1 MDQPSSPF
9 SQKSKI
15 AYGVTA
21 ALFATSREAK
31 DSEKVQG
38 GGEYNIIKSFR
49 IRAPIAAALPFFL
62 DIGGA
67 HTFFGL
73 LFIERG
79 VSDRVWGIGEAP
91 QKWIN
96 SGVGKN
102 GGFIT
107 EGQGAKEWMN
117 GGWEAP
123 T

>member
-21 ALFATSREAK
+21 SIVRNLQGGQGFRKE
-31 DSEKVQG
+31 VQG

-79 VSDRVWGIGEAP
+79 VRDRVWGIGEAP
-91 QKWIN
+91 
-96 SGVGKN
+96 
-102 GGFIT
+102 
-107 EGQGAKEWMN
+107 
-117 GGWEAP
+117 
-123 T
+123 